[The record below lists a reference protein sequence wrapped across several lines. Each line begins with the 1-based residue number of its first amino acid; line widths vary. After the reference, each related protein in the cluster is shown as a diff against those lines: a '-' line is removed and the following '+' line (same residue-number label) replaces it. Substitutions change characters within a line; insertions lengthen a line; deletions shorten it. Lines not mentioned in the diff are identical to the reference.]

1 MTIHA
6 LEPLPPVT
14 ARLPW
19 PEDQPTVPLWP
30 DAAQA
35 FSIGRSQAYALAS
48 GDAFPCPVLRI
59 GSRWRVPTAAL
70 RAALGLAVSEND
82 SMVGLV

>member
-1 MTIHA
+1 MTLHA
-6 LEPLPPVT
+6 LEPLPAESP
-14 ARLPW
+14 RIPW

-30 DAAQA
+30 DAARA

-48 GDAFPCPVLRI
+48 GEAFPCPVLRI

-70 RAALGLAVSEND
+70 RGALGLPLTQEE
-82 SMVGLV
+82 GP